1 MLLLDMENLKRKLK
15 RQLGSNKLPF
25 FLDFVRACV
34 ATFLSR
40 WGNCYTFFFI
50 VTLGR
55 YKWFRWIYISTL
67 LLGRYRGNVLPNPI
81 LKGGVLMKTEY
92 LIKET
97 LKGLLATAKEKLCV
111 LGEEDAKED
120 LKKLR
125 EVYEDLVLFWGL
137 NEELID
143 EFDEKIGILK

>member
-1 MLLLDMENLKRKLK
+1 
-15 RQLGSNKLPF
+15 
-25 FLDFVRACV
+25 
-34 ATFLSR
+34 
-40 WGNCYTFFFI
+40 
-50 VTLGR
+50 
-55 YKWFRWIYISTL
+55 
-67 LLGRYRGNVLPNPI
+67 
-81 LKGGVLMKTEY
+81 MKTEY

-137 NEELID
+137 DEELIG
-143 EFDEKIGILK
+143 EFDEEIGILK

>member
-1 MLLLDMENLKRKLK
+1 
-15 RQLGSNKLPF
+15 
-25 FLDFVRACV
+25 
-34 ATFLSR
+34 
-40 WGNCYTFFFI
+40 
-50 VTLGR
+50 
-55 YKWFRWIYISTL
+55 
-67 LLGRYRGNVLPNPI
+67 
-81 LKGGVLMKTEY
+81 MKTEY

-97 LKGLLATAKEKLCV
+97 LKGLLATAKEKICV

-137 NEELID
+137 DEKLID

>member
-1 MLLLDMENLKRKLK
+1 
-15 RQLGSNKLPF
+15 
-25 FLDFVRACV
+25 
-34 ATFLSR
+34 
-40 WGNCYTFFFI
+40 
-50 VTLGR
+50 
-55 YKWFRWIYISTL
+55 
-67 LLGRYRGNVLPNPI
+67 
-81 LKGGVLMKTEY
+81 MKTEY

>member
-1 MLLLDMENLKRKLK
+1 
-15 RQLGSNKLPF
+15 
-25 FLDFVRACV
+25 
-34 ATFLSR
+34 
-40 WGNCYTFFFI
+40 
-50 VTLGR
+50 
-55 YKWFRWIYISTL
+55 
-67 LLGRYRGNVLPNPI
+67 
-81 LKGGVLMKTEY
+81 MKTEY

-137 NEELID
+137 DEEMID

>member
-1 MLLLDMENLKRKLK
+1 
-15 RQLGSNKLPF
+15 
-25 FLDFVRACV
+25 
-34 ATFLSR
+34 
-40 WGNCYTFFFI
+40 
-50 VTLGR
+50 
-55 YKWFRWIYISTL
+55 
-67 LLGRYRGNVLPNPI
+67 
-81 LKGGVLMKTEY
+81 MKTEY

-111 LGEEDAKED
+111 LGKEDAKED

-137 NEELID
+137 DEEMID